1 MTHAPLR
8 PLLILLLGVALWTS
22 APPAAASMLPI
33 ATVEERAAAAD
44 HVLVGRVVDVEMINR
59 RGRRVTDPEAMTGPN
74 LSNTIR
80 LVIEVDEVLVTT
92 ADAVPRRIAV
102 ALPTYMHYRLGQVR
116 EAHAGDDAPTLVLL
130 RGEGFE
136 AAHEAGFL
144 LDPSLRER
152 VLQARGER

>member
-8 PLLILLLGVALWTS
+8 SLLVLLLGAGLLGI
-22 APPAAASMLPI
+22 APPAPASLLPT
-33 ATVEERAAAAD
+33 ATIEERAAPAD
-44 HVLVGRVVDVEMINR
+44 HVLVGRVVDVDMINR
-59 RGRRVTDPEAMTGPN
+59 RGRRVTDPDAMTGPG

-80 LVIEVDEVLVTT
+80 LVIEVDEVLATT
-92 ADAVPRRIAV
+92 AEVVPRRIAV
-102 ALPTYMHYRLGQVR
+102 ALPTYMHYSLGQVR

-130 RGEGFE
+130 RGERFE

-144 LDPSLRER
+144 LDLSLRER